1 MIEAINLIE
10 NKVVQNAWEAIDD
23 ESDFIEKTF
32 AIFDVFINYIF
43 YPFLPNVPFEYSE
56 IAKLRHCF

>member
-10 NKVVQNAWEAIDD
+10 NKVVQNGWEAVD
-23 ESDFIEKTF
+23 ESDFTEKTF

-43 YPFLPNVPFEYSE
+43 YPFLPNVPFEYSQ
-56 IAKLRHCF
+56 IAKLRHYF

>member
-10 NKVVQNAWEAIDD
+10 NKVVQNGWEAVD
-23 ESDFIEKTF
+23 ESDFTEKTF

-56 IAKLRHCF
+56 IAKLRHYF